1 MSLDMDIG
9 QHLDFFERLR
19 QAIVRANRRM
29 NLTRITEP
37 DEFMRKHVLDSWLPF
52 RVVPAL
58 RKLPAEGLLVAD
70 LGSGA
75 GFPGLVV
82 ARLRPHW
89 EVTLIERTQKK
100 AAFLEAMRD
109 DLALGN
115 VYVVPLD
122 AREAAGRVPVLRR
135 GCDVVLARAVGR
147 LAPVTRA
154 AAPLV
159 RPGGLLVHYKGG
171 RLEPGELTEGRTAA
185 TAARMVQG
193 DPVVY
198 DLPPDARRS
207 VILSRAK
214 GRRRSAGPDP
224 RATGRSRGDRE
235 R

>member
-1 MSLDMDIG
+1 VDIEIDK
-9 QHLDFFERLR
+9 HLDFFESLR

-52 RVVPAL
+52 RAVQTL
-58 RKLPAEGLLVAD
+58 RDLSDKGLLVAD

-89 EVTLIERTQKK
+89 EVALIERTQKK

-109 DLALGN
+109 DLGLGN

-122 AREAAGRVPVLRR
+122 AREAAGRVRALRR
-135 GCDVVLARAVGR
+135 GCDLVLARAVGR

-154 AAPLV
+154 AAPLL

-185 TAARMVQG
+185 DALRLIQAP
-193 DPVVY
+193 PVVY

-214 GRRRSAGPDP
+214 GRRRSAGPAP
-224 RATGRSRGDRE
+224 RAS
-235 R
+235 

>member
-1 MSLDMDIG
+1 MDIDK
-9 QHLDFFERLR
+9 HLDFFERLR
-19 QAIVRANRRM
+19 QAIVRANRHM

-58 RKLPAEGLLVAD
+58 RALDETGLLVAD
-70 LGSGA
+70 VGSGA

-82 ARLRPHW
+82 ARMRPAW
-89 EVTLIERTQKK
+89 EVALIERTQKK
-100 AAFLEAMRD
+100 AGFLEAMRE
-109 DLALGN
+109 DLGLGN

-122 AREAAGRVPVLRR
+122 AREAAGRVPALRR
-135 GCDVVLARAVGR
+135 GCDLVLARAVGR

-171 RLEPGELTEGRTAA
+171 HLEMGELTEGRTAA
-185 TAARMVQG
+185 AALRLIQG
-193 DPVVY
+193 NPAVY

-207 VILSRAK
+207 IILSRAK
-214 GRRRSAGPDP
+214 GRRRSAGPAP
-224 RATGRSRGDRE
+224 QATEENHGDRE

>member
-1 MSLDMDIG
+1 VDIEIG
-9 QHLDFFERLR
+9 KHLDFFESLR
-19 QAIVRANRRM
+19 QAIVRANRHM

-37 DEFMRKHVLDSWLPF
+37 EEFMRKHVVDSWLPF
-52 RVVPAL
+52 NVVPAL
-58 RKLPAEGLLVAD
+58 RGLDEKGLMVAD

-82 ARLRPHW
+82 ARLRPAW
-89 EVTLIERTQKK
+89 EVALIERTQKK
-100 AAFLEAMRD
+100 AGFLEAIRE
-109 DLALGN
+109 DLALPN

-122 AREAAGRVPVLRR
+122 AREAAGRVPALRR
-135 GCDVVLARAVGR
+135 GCDLVLARAVGR

-171 RLEPGELTEGRTAA
+171 TLETGELSEGRMAA
-185 TAARMVQG
+185 AALRMIQG

-214 GRRRSAGPDP
+214 GRRRSEAPAA
-224 RATGRSRGDRE
+224 RATGENPGGRE
-235 R
+235 P

>member
-1 MSLDMDIG
+1 VDIEIG
-9 QHLDFFERLR
+9 KHLDFFESLR
-19 QAIVRANRRM
+19 QAIVRGNRHM

-37 DEFMRKHVLDSWLPF
+37 DEFMRKHVIDSWLPF

-58 RKLPAEGLLVAD
+58 RGLDEKDLMVAD

-82 ARLRPHW
+82 ARLRPAW
-89 EVTLIERTQKK
+89 EVALIERTQKK
-100 AAFLEAMRD
+100 AGFLEAIRE
-109 DLALGN
+109 DLKLRN

-122 AREAAGRVPVLRR
+122 AREAAGRVPALRR
-135 GCDVVLARAVGR
+135 GCDLVLARAVGR

-171 RLEPGELTEGRTAA
+171 TLETGELSDGRTAA
-185 TAARMVQG
+185 AALRMIQG

-214 GRRRSAGPDP
+214 GRRRTGGPAP
-224 RATGRSRGDRE
+224 RATEENRGDRE
-235 R
+235 P

>member
-1 MSLDMDIG
+1 MDID
-9 QHLDFFERLR
+9 QHREFFESLR

-37 DEFMRKHVLDSWLPF
+37 EEFLRKHVLDSWLPF
-52 RVVPAL
+52 QVVPVL
-58 RKLPAEGLLVAD
+58 RGLPEQGLLVAD

-82 ARLRPHW
+82 ARLRPDW
-89 EVTLIERTQKK
+89 EVALIERTQKK
-100 AAFLEAMRD
+100 AGFLEAMRD
-109 DLALGN
+109 DLGLGN

-122 AREAAGRVPVLRR
+122 AREAAGRVPALRR

-154 AAPLV
+154 AAPLL

-185 TAARMVQG
+185 TALRLIQAN
-193 DPVVY
+193 PVVY
-198 DLPPDARRS
+198 DLPPDAKRS

-214 GRRRSAGPDP
+214 GRRRDAGPDP
-224 RATGRSRGDRE
+224 RASERNRGDRE

>member
-1 MSLDMDIG
+1 VDIEIDK
-9 QHLDFFERLR
+9 HLDFFESLR

-52 RVVPAL
+52 RTVQTL
-58 RKLPAEGLLVAD
+58 RNLSDKGLLVAD

-89 EVTLIERTQKK
+89 EVALIERTQKK
-100 AAFLEAMRD
+100 AGFLEAMRD
-109 DLALGN
+109 DLGLGN

-122 AREAAGRVPVLRR
+122 AREAAGRVRALRR
-135 GCDVVLARAVGR
+135 GCDLVLARAVGR

-154 AAPLV
+154 AAPLL

-171 RLEPGELTEGRTAA
+171 RLEPGELTEGQAA
-185 TAARMVQG
+185 ANALRLIQAP
-193 DPVVY
+193 PVVY

-214 GRRRSAGPDP
+214 GRRRSAGPAP
-224 RATGRSRGDRE
+224 RATEENRGDKE

>member
-1 MSLDMDIG
+1 VDIEIG
-9 QHLDFFERLR
+9 KHLDFFERLR
-19 QAIVRANRRM
+19 QAIVRANRHM

-58 RKLPAEGLLVAD
+58 RALDEKDLLVAD

-82 ARLRPHW
+82 ARLRPAW
-89 EVTLIERTQKK
+89 EVALIERTQKK
-100 AAFLEAMRD
+100 AGFLEAMRE
-109 DLALGN
+109 DLGLGN

-122 AREAAGRVPVLRR
+122 AREAAGRVPALRR
-135 GCDVVLARAVGR
+135 GCDLVLARAVGR

-171 RLEPGELTEGRTAA
+171 RLEMGELTEGRTAA
-185 TAARMVQG
+185 AALRLIQG
-193 DPVVY
+193 NPVVY

-214 GRRRSAGPDP
+214 GRRRSASPAP
-224 RATGRSRGDRE
+224 QATEENHGDKE

>member
-1 MSLDMDIG
+1 MDID
-9 QHLDFFERLR
+9 QHREFFESLR
-19 QAIVRANRRM
+19 EAIVRANRRM

-37 DEFMRKHVLDSWLPF
+37 EEFMRKHVLDSWLPF

-58 RKLPAEGLLVAD
+58 RRLPEKGLLVAD

-82 ARLRPHW
+82 ARLRPAW
-89 EVTLIERTQKK
+89 EVALIERTQKK
-100 AAFLEAMRD
+100 AGFLEAMRD
-109 DLALGN
+109 DLGLGN

-154 AAPLV
+154 AAPLLG
-159 RPGGLLVHYKGG
+159 PGGLLVHYKGG

-185 TAARMVQG
+185 KALRLIQG
-193 DPVVY
+193 EPVVY
-198 DLPPDARRS
+198 DLPPDAKRS

-214 GRRRSAGPDP
+214 GRKRGAGPDP
-224 RATGRSRGDRE
+224 RANEGTRGDRE

>member
-1 MSLDMDIG
+1 MDIEIDK
-9 QHLDFFERLR
+9 HLDFFESLR

-58 RKLPAEGLLVAD
+58 RDLDEKGLLVAD
-70 LGSGA
+70 VGSGA

-89 EVTLIERTQKK
+89 EVALIERTQKK
-100 AAFLEAMRD
+100 AGFLEAMRD
-109 DLALGN
+109 DLGLGN

-122 AREAAGRVPVLRR
+122 AREAAGRVPALRR
-135 GCDVVLARAVGR
+135 GCDLVLARAVGR

-185 TAARMVQG
+185 AAARLIQG

-214 GRRRSAGPDP
+214 GRRRSAGPAP
-224 RATGRSRGDRE
+224 RATDKNRGDRE